1 MAEIECPNC
10 NEHLVFPQGEP
21 DVFEC
26 PECVAD
32 LNWDGKHI
40 TGVKTNRKYLFAA
53 GENFT
58 SSFNQELFSDAIDFA
73 NEVIDND
80 KRVLSELGRSSS
92 NTVTEEGITGQMDF
106 ENNFRG
112 FSTVFFGISLICGV
126 MFLITVQDLAICLCM
141 VPSLLALAISWGGGD
156 VHTTEDLQLAQH
168 IGGSYREGNGSGFV
182 PESSVFTTYRWKND
196 TFTFLAFKS
205 IGENHSLELSHFYHD
220 GGEHSYPSQGY
231 TWILRDKKA
240 VAGEY
245 SYDTRIMTSVH
256 NFERKDLLEDFE
268 YILKIKNQL
277 NKKTGVCLPI
287 KIEFG
292 SSQKRPKNIRKI
304 LQSDPEL
311 SELWKKLEEG
321 EDDF

>member
-92 NTVTEEGITGQMDF
+92 NTVTEEAIISQMDF
-106 ENNFRG
+106 DSNFRG
-112 FSTVFFGISLICGV
+112 FSMTFFLISLVCGV
-126 MFLITVQDLAICLCM
+126 MLLIAAQDLAICLCM

-231 TWILRDKKA
+231 TWILRDKKKA

-304 LQSDPEL
+304 LQTDPEL
-311 SELWKKLEEG
+311 SELWKKLEKG
-321 EDDF
+321 E

>member
-40 TGVKTNRKYLFAA
+40 IGVKTNRKYLFAS

-58 SSFNQELFSDAIDFA
+58 SSFNPELFSDAIDFA

-80 KRVLSELGRSSS
+80 KRVLSELGGSRS
-92 NTVTEEGITGQMDF
+92 NTVTEEAIIGQMDF
-106 ENNFRG
+106 DSNFRG
-112 FSTVFFGISLICGV
+112 FSMAFFLISLVCGV
-126 MFLITVQDLAICLCM
+126 MLLMTAQDLAICLCM
-141 VPSLLALAISWGGGD
+141 VPSLLALAIGWGVD
-156 VHTTEDLQLAQH
+156 NDHTAENLQLAQH
-168 IGGSYREGNGSGFV
+168 VGGSYREGSGSGFV
-182 PESSVFTTYRWKND
+182 PESSVYTRYKWKND
-196 TFTFLAFKS
+196 TFTFFAFKS
-205 IGENHSLELSHFYHD
+205 IDENHSLELSSFYD
-220 GGEHSYPSQGY
+220 GGGESGSERQGY
-231 TWILRDKKA
+231 SCTLQYKNCFWIGIESIRTPA
-240 VAGEY
+240 HY
-245 SYDTRIMTSVH
+245 
-256 NFERKDLLEDFE
+256 FERKDLLEDFE
-268 YILKIKNQL
+268 YILEIKNQL
-277 NKKTGVCLPI
+277 KKKIGVCLPI
-287 KIEFG
+287 RIEFG
-292 SSQKRPKNIRKI
+292 SSQRRPKNIRKI